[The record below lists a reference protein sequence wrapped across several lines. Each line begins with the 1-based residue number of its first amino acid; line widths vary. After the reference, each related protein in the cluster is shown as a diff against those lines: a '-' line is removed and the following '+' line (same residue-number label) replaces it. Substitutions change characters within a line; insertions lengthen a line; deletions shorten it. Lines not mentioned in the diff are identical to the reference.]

1 MKKIS
6 NGTRPRSHHVPALI
20 AVMIG
25 AGALA
30 GCVVDHPAPRAQ
42 PAANVVVTPPPATR
56 VIVARPAPPAPRVEI
71 QPAAP
76 DTRAVWDPG
85 HWNWDGN
92 QYVWVSGRYIERPD
106 VAMRWEP
113 GRWMSENGSWVWMDG
128 RWY

>member
-6 NGTRPRSHHVPALI
+6 GGALPRSYRVPALI
-20 AVMIG
+20 AAMIG
-25 AGALA
+25 ASALA
-30 GCVVDHPAPRAQ
+30 GCVVDHPVAPAR
-42 PAANVVVTPPPATR
+42 PAASVVVTPPPTTH
-56 VIVARPAPPAPRVEI
+56 VIVARPAPPAPRVEV

-92 QYVWVSGRYIERPD
+92 QYVWISGRYIERPN

>member
-1 MKKIS
+1 MKKTS
-6 NGTRPRSHHVPALI
+6 GGALPRSHQSPALI
-20 AVMIG
+20 AAMIA

-30 GCVVDHPAPRAQ
+30 GCVVDHPAPQ
-42 PAANVVVTPPPATR
+42 PTERVVVTPPPTTH
-56 VIVARPAPPAPRVEI
+56 VVVARPAPPAPRVEI

-85 HWNWDGN
+85 HWNWDGAP
-92 QYVWVSGRYIERPD
+92 YVWVPVRYIERPN

-113 GRWMSENGSWVWMDG
+113 GRWVSENGGWVWTEG